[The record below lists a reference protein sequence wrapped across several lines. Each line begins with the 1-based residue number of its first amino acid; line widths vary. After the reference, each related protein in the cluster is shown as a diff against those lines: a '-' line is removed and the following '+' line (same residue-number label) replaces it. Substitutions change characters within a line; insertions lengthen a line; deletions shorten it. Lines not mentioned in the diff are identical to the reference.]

1 MASPIINIKFL
12 ADLKQ
17 FSSQMQNANR
27 SLEKTGAQLRKT
39 GASLTAG
46 LTLPLVGLGALGV
59 KTFAEFE
66 QEMAKVKAIS
76 GATADQFKLL
86 EENAKNL
93 GATTRFTASEV
104 AALQLNY
111 SKLGFNPSEI
121 LKVTDATLDLAL
133 ATGED
138 LANSAVVAASTL
150 RGFGI
155 SADETQRV
163 VDVMAKSFS
172 SSALDLEKFQTA
184 MAVVAP
190 VANTAGASIEDTTGY
205 LSVLVNAGIDAST
218 AGTGLRNIFLD
229 VAKSGDTLEGA
240 LAKIV
245 NSSNQNAT
253 AMDLF
258 GKRGATVATVL
269 AKNFTEANKFSEAYR
284 NAGGAASDMAAIMD
298 NTLQGAFFRI
308 KSALEGA
315 FISIGEQLA
324 PAIRRLAELL
334 TGVIDRFNNL
344 SPSVKKF
351 IVVLGGIAAAIGP
364 LLALAGTIL
373 PAIGTGFALLTG
385 PIGLIVAGLTA
396 VGVIIYKNWAPI
408 KKTLI
413 DIANYFIDL
422 YNESTLVRVG
432 VQSII
437 NVFKNLFEVGKFVFE
452 TLKNIISGF
461 VDNIVNGFKTF
472 GAVVKAALTG
482 NFSDIPDILRENT
495 KKSKDVFKGFTQEL
509 ANDWENLTEGIK
521 QNGQAAIDAI
531 TSRNKIEFIKED
543 VDASAVKEVVSDAV
557 TTGIKNGLSGKG
569 GTGGG
574 SGISTED
581 DLEIAELDSE
591 LADLNEFLP
600 SLNFD
605 LAAAEANSQ
614 AYFGVISNQYENF
627 LSSTEEQTD
636 RFTENME
643 RLRAVGEAVG
653 ASVGDAFANLTGR
666 VVESL
671 GLAKSGFQG
680 FIAGLLQTVTKLIS
694 MMLAQSISQAIAGA
708 TASGTA
714 TGPAAI
720 FTTPTFIATAVS
732 GVLAAFAAIPKFN
745 YGGIVS
751 GTSYYGDKI
760 LARVNSGELILN
772 TAQQKELYN
781 QLNTPTGIMAGE
793 PLVLDTRISGE
804 DIILVQDRAKKSLN
818 RQS

>member
-46 LTLPLVGLGALGV
+46 LTLPLVGLGALGI

-76 GATADQFKLL
+76 GATTDQFKLL
-86 EENAKNL
+86 EANAKSL

-121 LKVTDATLDLAL
+121 LAVTGATLDLAL

-155 SADETQRV
+155 SASETQRV

-229 VAKSGDTLEGA
+229 VADSGDTLEGA

-245 NSSNQNAT
+245 NSSNKNAT
-253 AMDLF
+253 ALELF

-269 AKNFTEANKFSEAYR
+269 ANNFTEARKFTQAY
-284 NAGGAASDMAAIMD
+284 NSAGGAAKDMAAIMD

-308 KSALEGA
+308 KSAVEGA

-324 PAIRRLAELL
+324 PTIRRLAEFL

-344 SPSVKKF
+344 SPTTKEF

-396 VGVIIYKNWAPI
+396 VGVVIYKNWAPI

-422 YNESTLVRVG
+422 YNESTVFRVG
-432 VQSII
+432 VQAVITT
-437 NVFKNLFEVGKFVFE
+437 FKNLFEIGKFVFE
-452 TLKNIISGF
+452 TLKNIIGGF
-461 VDNIVNGFKTF
+461 IDNIVNGFKTF

-495 KKSKDVFKGFTQEL
+495 SKSKDIFKGFTDEL
-509 ANDWENLTEGIK
+509 ANDWKNLTDGIE
-521 QNGQAAIDAI
+521 QNGKDAIAAI
-531 TSRNKIEFIKED
+531 TSRNKIAFVKED
-543 VDASAVKEVVSDAV
+543 VDASAVSEVVTDAV
-557 TTGIKNGLSGKG
+557 TTGIADGLNLKGGASGKA
-569 GTGGG
+569 GT
-574 SGISTED
+574 SQAEQLDIADIDS
-581 DLEIAELDSE
+581 DLAELE
-591 LADLNEFLP
+591 DLNL
-600 SLNFD
+600 LTAFD
-605 LAAAEANSQ
+605 VAAAKAETEAF
-614 AYFGVISNQYENF
+614 FGVITNQYEDF
-627 LSSTEEQTD
+627 VAGTEENL
-636 RFTENME
+636 TEPFLEKLIAFDEQSRGILESAAAGFAEGFGN
-643 RLRAVGEAVG
+643 LIAGIAQG
-653 ASVGDAFANLTGR
+653 ANPLAGFAKLILTTVGDLLQQLGKAAIQIGITMKGLKAAFSNPLAAIAAGIAAIA
-666 VVESL
+666 L
-671 GLAKSGFQG
+671 GAIIKSFVPQG
-680 FIAGLLQTVTKLIS
+680 FAD
-694 MMLAQSISQAIAGA
+694 
-708 TASGTA
+708 
-714 TGPAAI
+714 
-720 FTTPTFIATAVS
+720 
-732 GVLAAFAAIPKFN
+732 
-745 YGGIVS
+745 GGIVG

-781 QLNTPTGIMAGE
+781 QLNTPTGILAGE
-793 PLVLDTRISGE
+793 PLVLDARISGE
-804 DIILVQDRAKKSLN
+804 DIILVQNRAEKSLN